1 MAKEVGRKIKLD
13 AEEAIKNV
21 KSLTNQVAKAYTL
34 VSKLSK
40 GVGNLTN
47 YTDKLISST
56 RLLQTTFGD
65 ASDEAERFVANMSE
79 MTGLNE
85 ASVTNT
91 IALFKQLSESLGL
104 TDDNA
109 VTLSKNLTTL
119 TTKLSMLYNYDFNK
133 MSTMLQEA
141 IQGKGTTL
149 ATNTGLLVNENTM
162 QNTLSALG
170 IDAKV
175 SSLNTAE
182 TAILRYLTVQN
193 QLTNAEIDYGQVV
206 NSVAWQKQIL
216 TNQVERLKT
225 ALGNALYP
233 ILQKILPVLNA
244 ILMVITEIINMFA
257 TFLGFDISSSV
268 GNISSSVSAGTD
280 DWDDYAS
287 SVQKATIQLRGF
299 DKLNNIKT
307 PTSTDT
313 STSGL
318 GVSSDLLKALNDADN
333 TLLNMKNKATEIRD
347 KIMEWLGFTKDVNDE
362 WQWSGSTLLKN
373 IYDWWSNI
381 HSIGKLFIALGLVA
395 VFSKIVGFIQK
406 THSWLQKI
414 TGLNFKK
421 NADGVYEYASA
432 WDRVRSTVTGVIT
445 GGTGLLMIIDATQK
459 IATEGA
465 TASSVFEGLLGTILL
480 VSGAIEVLTAVTGTL
495 LTTTQLLTTGGIAIL
510 VGALAGLIT
519 WFATDKDATK
529 EADDTLQDYI
539 ATMAEYDEAIKNNT
553 ASQDAQAARVKD
565 VLEQLD
571 GLIDANGKVIGS
583 YDEASA
589 KVNTLN
595 DLLGTEYQ
603 ITGDQITLDG
613 NQKVTKDEL
622 SKSVDNYCLKL
633 RAEAYLEANR
643 EKYIDAI
650 KTQQETEKKLEDQMN
665 ELIKAQENYD
675 MTTDEGK
682 KAWIQAEKDKIEEL
696 QNTQTI
702 LDQNSKYLDNYENSA
717 YLISQGRYSEAM
729 SLLTSST
736 DDIHTSLTD
745 TVNSMLE
752 DADKVADTWIE
763 DMGLIDGTT
772 GKIKIELD
780 TTQAKKDYAELKTKL
795 SGGITFDKKYATGG
809 FPETGQYFL
818 ARENGPELVGT
829 LKGKTTVANND
840 QIEAGIAE
848 ASYQGMMRAL
858 SSMGG
863 FNSNVTIEA
872 TGDTSG
878 LMKFIKFEQKNNNRQ
893 YGL

>member
-1 MAKEVGRKIKLD
+1 
-13 AEEAIKNV
+13 
-21 KSLTNQVAKAYTL
+21 
-34 VSKLSK
+34 
-40 GVGNLTN
+40 
-47 YTDKLISST
+47 
-56 RLLQTTFGD
+56 
-65 ASDEAERFVANMSE
+65 
-79 MTGLNE
+79 
-85 ASVTNT
+85 
-91 IALFKQLSESLGL
+91 LSESLGL